1 MTKERFEEISQEGG
15 LVSLSDRSK
24 WLLRGADRVRYLNG
38 QVTNNIKTATD
49 SRSVY
54 ACVTTVKGRVEGD
67 VFVHTSVTSDSP
79 VLVVDAEPDLREPLG
94 LRLDRYIIADDV
106 ELLDVTDDWH
116 LWHAFG
122 TKALQFQEIPLPEGA
137 HRTSAW
143 RFGQE
148 GVDLWWPVAAAGEPP
163 LPDGLGTPLTTEELE
178 TWRICAGVPRWPGEL
193 NGEVFPPEA
202 GLQDRGM
209 DYAKG
214 CYIGQEVLSRIKTTG
229 KMPQSLVRLQG
240 HGEPEAPFSAG
251 ALLFHQKEDGT
262 LARVGHVTSS
272 TRHPVHGLPVGLAYV
287 KQAFASVHS
296 LLLASEEPPK
306 ITFEVDILIS

>member
-1 MTKERFEEISQEGG
+1 MTKERFEEISQQGG
-15 LVSLSDRSK
+15 LVNLSARSK

-38 QVTNNIKTATD
+38 QVTNNVKNATD
-49 SRSVY
+49 AQAVY
-54 ACVTTVKGRVEGD
+54 ACVTNLKGRVEGD
-67 VFVHTSVTSDSP
+67 IFIHASVVGDGP

-106 ELLDVTDDWH
+106 ELLDVTDEWQ

-122 TKALQFQEIPLPEGA
+122 GQAARFQEMALPEGA
-137 HRTSAW
+137 HRTAAW

-148 GVDLWWPVAAAGEPP
+148 GVDLWWPVAAGEPP
-163 LPDGLGTPLTTEELE
+163 LLDAAGTSLTAEELE
-178 TWRICAGVPRWPGEL
+178 TWRICAGVPRWPDEL
-193 NGEVFPPEA
+193 NAEVFPPEA
-202 GLQDRGM
+202 GLQERGM

-214 CYIGQEVLSRIKTTG
+214 CYIGQEILSRIKTTG

-240 HGEPEAPFSAG
+240 HGEADAPFSAG

-262 LARVGHVTSS
+262 LAKVGHVTS
-272 TRHPVHGLPVGLAYV
+272 TARHPVHGLPVGLGYV

>member
-15 LVSLSDRSK
+15 LVNLSARSK

-38 QVTNNIKTATD
+38 QVTNNVKTATE

-54 ACVTTVKGRVEGD
+54 ACVTNVKGRVEGD
-67 VFVHTSVTSDSP
+67 VFVHASATSDGP
-79 VLVVDAEPDLREPLG
+79 VLVVDAEPGLRETLG
-94 LRLDRYIIADDV
+94 VRLDRYIIADDA
-106 ELLDVTDDWH
+106 ELLDVSDEWQ

-122 TKALQFQEIPLPEGA
+122 AKATPFQEMTLPEGA
-137 HRTSAW
+137 HRTAVW

-148 GVDLWWPVAAAGEPP
+148 GVDLWWPVAAGEPP
-163 LPDGLGTPLTTEELE
+163 LTEVSGAALTAEELE
-178 TWRICAGVPRWPGEL
+178 TWRICAGVPRWPDEL
-193 NGEVFPPEA
+193 NAEVFPPEA

-214 CYIGQEVLSRIKTTG
+214 CYIGQEILSRIKTTG

-240 HGEPEAPFSAG
+240 RGEAESPFAAG
-251 ALLFHQKEDGT
+251 ALLFHSKEDGT
-262 LARVGHVTSS
+262 LAKVGHLTSAV
-272 TRHPVHGLPVGLAYV
+272 RHPVHGHPVGLGYV

-306 ITFEVDILIS
+306 ITFEVDILTS

>member
-1 MTKERFEEISQEGG
+1 MTRERFDEISQVGG

-38 QVTNNIKTATD
+38 QVTNNIKAATE

-54 ACVTTVKGRVEGD
+54 ACVTNLKGRVEGD
-67 VFVHTSVTSDSP
+67 VFVHSSVTGDNP

-106 ELLDVTDDWH
+106 ELLDVTDEWQ

-122 TKALQFQEIPLPEGA
+122 DKATQFQEIALPDGA
-137 HRTSAW
+137 HRTNAW

-148 GVDLWWPVAAAGEPP
+148 GVDLWWPVAAGEPP
-163 LPDGLGTPLTTEELE
+163 LPEGAGTPLTAEELE
-178 TWRICAGVPRWPGEL
+178 TWRICAGVPRWPAEL

-202 GLQDRGM
+202 GLQERGM

-214 CYIGQEVLSRIKTTG
+214 CYIGQEILSRIKTTG

-240 HGEPEAPFSAG
+240 QGEADPAFAAG
-251 ALLFHQKEDGT
+251 ALLFHRKEDGT
-262 LARVGHVTSS
+262 LAKVGHVTSS
-272 TRHPVHGLPVGLAYV
+272 TRHPGHGHPVGLGYV
-287 KQAFASVHS
+287 KQTFAAVHS

-306 ITFEVDILIS
+306 ITFEVDILTS